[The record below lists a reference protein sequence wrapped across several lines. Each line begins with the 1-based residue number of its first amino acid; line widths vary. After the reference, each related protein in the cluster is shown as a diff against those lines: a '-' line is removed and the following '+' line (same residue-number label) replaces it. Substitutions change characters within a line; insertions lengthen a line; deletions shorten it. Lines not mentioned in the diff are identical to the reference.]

1 MKITREK
8 YEKLRDK
15 ELSDGAKYDI
25 NMRVAMIVREVQ

>member
-15 ELSDGAKYDI
+15 ELIDGAKYDI
-25 NMRVAMIVREVQ
+25 NMRVEMIVREVQ